1 MLKNLNTNTYYHED
15 CYKEDEEYGDIP
27 KRIIQKK
34 HDYRIMAG
42 KLGFRDSEVYY
53 DNGGCEALEFII
65 DRHGKGKDE
74 KVDEILFFIPDY
86 DEWKKPSIEFLKN
99 TNGYGEYELD
109 LYVEIKD
116 DPKIVNQLL
125 SDLISQD
132 IDTPEKFRDLCRANK
147 LKIEEYD

>member
-27 KRIIQKK
+27 KKVIQKK

-65 DRHGKGKDE
+65 NRYDEGEDE

-99 TNGYGEYELD
+99 TDGMGWELA
-109 LYVEIKD
+109 LNVEVKD
-116 DPKIVNQLL
+116 KPDMVKQLL
-125 SDLISQD
+125 SNLISQD
-132 IDTPEKFRDLCRANK
+132 IDTPEKFRDFCKNNK